1 MKSPEG
7 QSGLAASPQT
17 QRMPSRPGPRRGR
30 EGLLAFHP
38 GSSRAPSPLL
48 PGPPLPSPPS
58 SLKCPWSF
66 PPLLHCGLQS
76 QVGKVE
82 RASLSSTFIQILQG
96 GALNSR
102 YSEVLLFTSR
112 MVLIIRASS
121 LTTLFS
127 IGGFYPHRFLCGR
140 CRLFPS

>member
-82 RASLSSTFIQILQG
+82 RPSLSSTFIQILQG

-112 MVLIIRASS
+112 MVLMIRASS